1 MTSSISGKEKGA
13 ELQKVFAEVKD
24 IFILGKHQQ
33 QTANGRKSWQLR
45 ESLPSPLWP
54 RTLFWEVAAEG
65 TAAATGLRDFL
76 PLSVPL
82 SMVLHNCTPHY
93 WCTGQMEEAAETPW
107 KGHDPWSTNKGKSLG
122 PKIHTQIVKLM
133 TDFFTE
139 CEAPR
144 SSHWAE
150 HCLCKHF
157 QSAFIPIWERKCSGK
172 LVRMDSHE
180 VSNNTHVL
188 LKSEI
193 PQVKLWACSF
203 LILSQTRQHQGMWT
217 HWRENLTKLSPSFYV
232 CQKIHPSSR
241 KVSSL

>member
-1 MTSSISGKEKGA
+1 MAIKGVPSFSILTQNPFLGGSCRGDSSS
-13 ELQKVFAEVKD
+13 
-24 IFILGKHQQ
+24 H
-33 QTANGRKSWQLR
+33 R
-45 ESLPSPLWP
+45 
-54 RTLFWEVAAEG
+54 AEG
-65 TAAATGLRDFL
+65 LFASFCPPEHGLTQ
-76 PLSVPL
+76 
-82 SMVLHNCTPHY
+82 LHPHY

-122 PKIHTQIVKLM
+122 PKLHTQIVKLM

-193 PQVKLWACSF
+193 PQVKLWARSF

-217 HWRENLTKLSPSFYV
+217 HWRENLTKLFPSFYV